1 MKKNVLLA
9 LLLFLTFSVNAQTT
23 TSFFV
28 AGDKDKFYP
37 VVFKDI
43 NWPNHIPTEIRIGRS
58 DVHYDEPWRGALM
71 AKFVFHN
78 TQYGNGARFV
88 DADIW
93 QKYNK
98 LSTEEMPFIAG
109 YRDATISNGLY
120 DFVIWLR
127 GSATYHYNSNTPQ
140 NPAIY
145 DGVKNALPFQEE
157 NGPAHSFKTVVDNYI
172 NSWGKTTEGT
182 LYSLNGGLNYINGSL
197 ALGTLDT
204 KGYKLAVNGNMRVHE
219 IRVETAN
226 WPDYVFEKGYSLTPI
241 KELEEFISLNKHLPE
256 IPSAA
261 EVKEHGIALGEMN
274 KLLLKKIEELTLYLI
289 EKDKEILELKEEK
302 SKIADQESRIRRI
315 EQLIQPVKKQ
325 AEL

>member
-9 LLLFLTFSVNAQTT
+9 LLLLLTFSVNAQTT
-23 TSFFV
+23 TSVFV

-37 VVFKDI
+37 VVFKDM

-58 DVHYDEPWRGALM
+58 DVNYDEQWRGTLM

-78 TQYGNGARFV
+78 TQWGNGARFV

-109 YRDATISNGLY
+109 YRDATIGNGSY
-120 DFVIWLR
+120 NFIIWLR
-127 GSATYHYNSNTPQ
+127 GNTTYHYNSNTSQ

-157 NGPAHSFKTVVDNYI
+157 NGPVHSFKTVVDNYI

-182 LYSLNGGLNYINGSL
+182 LYSLNGGLNYMNGSL

-241 KELEEFISLNKHLPE
+241 KQLEEFISLNKHLPE
-256 IPSAA
+256 IPKAA
-261 EVKEHGIALGEMN
+261 DAEKNGVDLGEMN
-274 KLLLKKIEELTLYLI
+274 KKLLKKIEEFTLYLI
-289 EKDKEILELKEEK
+289 EQENRHNATKEQVKALEQRLLKLEKDSIT
-302 SKIADQESRIRRI
+302 
-315 EQLIQPVKKQ
+315 KK
-325 AEL
+325 